1 MRPLIASIRLENLR
15 HNYLLAKQMAGGPT
29 LAVIKANAY
38 GHGALRC
45 AQALA
50 DVADGFAVAC
60 LEEAVQL
67 REGGVSLPIVLLE
80 GVFEPRD
87 LELCSRLKLWHAVH
101 CEQQIDWLAMH

>member
-1 MRPLIASIRLENLR
+1 MRPLIASIRLDHLR
-15 HNYLLAKQMAGGPT
+15 HNYLLARQLAGGPT

-60 LEEAVQL
+60 LEEPSSCAKAGSACQSSCWKAYSK
-67 REGGVSLPIVLLE
+67 RPN
-80 GVFEPRD
+80 
-87 LELCSRLKLWHAVH
+87 
-101 CEQQIDWLAMH
+101 